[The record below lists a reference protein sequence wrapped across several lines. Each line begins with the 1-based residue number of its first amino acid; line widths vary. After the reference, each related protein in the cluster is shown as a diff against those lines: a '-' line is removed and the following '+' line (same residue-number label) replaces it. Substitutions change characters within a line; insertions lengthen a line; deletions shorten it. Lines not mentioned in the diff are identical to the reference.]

1 LELGGNWDSFLAL
14 SLAFGPPP
22 TSDLAKLA
30 LLLRLFLLSAEESA
44 WNVLS
49 SLLVLLSALVFL
61 LGLFS
66 SLSLSLSLSLL
77 SLFPSLLAC
86 LLAFLPPS
94 VSFFLSLSLS
104 FSTTNTLTTNNT
116 LTTTNSIS
124 RPVYLPAYLQL
135 IDCL

>member
-66 SLSLSLSLSLL
+66 SLSLSLSLSAE
-77 SLFPSLLAC
+77 SFSFLAC
-86 LLAFLPPS
+86 LLVSFPS
-94 VSFFLSLSLS
+94 SLGFFLSLSLS
-104 FSTTNTLTTNNT
+104 FFF
-116 LTTTNSIS
+116 
-124 RPVYLPAYLQL
+124 YY
-135 IDCL
+135 